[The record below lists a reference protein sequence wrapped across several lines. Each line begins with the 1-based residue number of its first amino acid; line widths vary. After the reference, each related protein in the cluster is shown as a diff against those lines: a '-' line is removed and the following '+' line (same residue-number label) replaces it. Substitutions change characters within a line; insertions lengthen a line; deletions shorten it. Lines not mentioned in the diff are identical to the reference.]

1 MLPIAFALLLFNFV
15 VIYCCIRR
23 RNSVARRRQRSLL
36 DDHHKP
42 GLGMSASLNGK
53 LNGLLN
59 SGNGGTLVGLGANVG
74 GGHHAT
80 GPNGHSTSN
89 SSCSNQSN
97 GFLTRNNIAP
107 NQRYPLEAGVEM
119 SALLSQQQPG
129 TPHYGHQQHPTYA
142 GRNFGQQQQQIDAQ
156 HQQPPQ
162 MSSSSS
168 SNGSSNGRAHT
179 GRTPTEYPMSAIRF
193 LQELGEGAFGKVYR
207 GELLMGNGGPLV
219 VPIAI
224 KTLKENSTI
233 KTKTD
238 FRREADLMAEL
249 QHPNIV
255 CLMGVCFSEEPMC
268 MLFEYMR
275 KGDLH
280 EYLVSHGPGGQFSP
294 PIDALLE
301 AGDGPLDVPD
311 CLHIATQI
319 AAGME
324 YLSNHHYVHR
334 DLAARNCLVGEHL
347 TVKISDFGLSR
358 DIYSSDYYR
367 VQSKSL
373 LPVR

>member
-1 MLPIAFALLLFNFV
+1 M
-15 VIYCCIRR
+15 
-23 RNSVARRRQRSLL
+23 
-36 DDHHKP
+36 
-42 GLGMSASLNGK
+42 
-53 LNGLLN
+53 GLLN
-59 SGNGGTLVGLGANVG
+59 GFGNGLV
-74 GGHHAT
+74 AT
-80 GPNGHSTSN
+80 SQAKSNMITTSLT
-89 SSCSNQSN
+89 SSSSSNNSNQVN
-97 GFLTRNNIAP
+97 RN
-107 NQRYPLEAGVEM
+107 RYHIEHGGNSVEM
-119 SALLSQQQPG
+119 SALLPQGVNGQYSYN
-129 TPHYGHQQHPTYA
+129 HV
-142 GRNFGQQQQQIDAQ
+142 QQQQQQ
-156 HQQPPQ
+156 HHAGQSTTDGQQF
-162 MSSSSS
+162 SSSSS
-168 SNGSSNGRAHT
+168 SNGSSNGRAHS
-179 GRTPTEYPMSAIRF
+179 GRTPTEYSMSLIQF
-193 LQELGEGAFGKVYR
+193 IKELGEGAFGKVYR
-207 GELLMGNGGPLV
+207 GELIMGNGGPLV

-224 KTLKENSTI
+224 KTLKENSSL

-238 FRREADLMAEL
+238 FKREADLMAEL

-255 CLMGVCFSEEPMC
+255 CLLGVCFNEEPMC

-280 EYLVSHGPGGQFSP
+280 EYLVTHGPNSP
-294 PIDALLE
+294 LSETTADPSEI
-301 AGDGPLDVPD
+301 LDIAD

>member
-23 RNSVARRRQRSLL
+23 RNSMARRRQRSLL

-59 SGNGGTLVGLGANVG
+59 SGGGGGGGGTLAGFAAA
-74 GGHHAT
+74 GGHGT
-80 GPNGHSTSN
+80 GLNGHSTSN

-97 GFLTRNNIAP
+97 GFLGRNNVAP

-119 SALLSQQQPG
+119 SALLSQQQQQPG
-129 TPHYGHQQHPTYA
+129 TPHYGHHHHQTYA
-142 GRNFGQQQQQIDAQ
+142 GRTVAQAPQIDG
-156 HQQPPQ
+156 QPPQ
-162 MSSSSS
+162 MLSSSSS
-168 SNGSSNGRAHT
+168 SNGSSSGRAHS

-255 CLMGVCFSEEPMC
+255 CLMGVCFAEEPMC

-280 EYLVSHGPGGQFSP
+280 EYLVSHGPSGPLSA
-294 PIDALLE
+294 PIEALLE